1 MMKKIFVAL
10 AVISSISIQAQSG
23 NSLSIEDTRMINDLP
38 NFSSRNIRADFK
50 ERSIIGAPGSGY
62 YSTNLTLLPWANNE
76 NSGGKNHQ
84 LSFNDGG
91 VFYRTAYPMDSQWGN
106 WRQVLITNDNGS
118 VTVPGT
124 LTIDGGLNN
133 TLPRPLISAMTLSKG
148 EIRGYSGH
156 GNTSDDGFLRLSA
169 GGGTTSSVKSF
180 IDLSGYS
187 IVPDMNMNIVFGTSG
202 SERLRIDGN
211 GNVGIGTK
219 SPDAK
224 LTVNG
229 NIHSG
234 EVKVDLDFPAP
245 DYVFSND
252 YKLRSLQEVE
262 DYVNKNNHLPEIP
275 SAKEFEKNGVLLAEM
290 NMALLKKVEE
300 LTLYVIEQ
308 NKKINDLEKQ
318 NKKLSDLDKRF
329 EKLER
334 TLKYKN
340 K

>member
-1 MMKKIFVAL
+1 MMKKIFIAL

-62 YSTNLTLLPWANNE
+62 YSTNLTLTPWANNE

-187 IVPDMNMNIVFGTSG
+187 IVPDMNRNIVFGTSG
-202 SERLRIDGN
+202 AERLRIDVN
-211 GNVGIGTK
+211 GNVGIGTAN
-219 SPDAK
+219 PNAK
-224 LTVNG
+224 LTVAG
-229 NIHSG
+229 NISSR
-234 EVKVDLDFPAP
+234 EVKVTVDAGADFVFEGDYNLKSLD
-245 DYVFSND
+245 S
-252 YKLRSLQEVE
+252 VE
-262 DYVNKNNHLPEIP
+262 KFIKENKHLPEIA
-275 SAKEFEKNGVLLAEM
+275 SAQEMQKEGINLSEM
-290 NMALLKKVEE
+290 NIKLLQKIEE
-300 LTLYVIEQ
+300 LTLYMIEM
-308 NKKINDLEKQ
+308 KKENQVVKKENALMKKNQIDLEKRIS
-318 NKKLSDLDKRF
+318 KIETR
-329 EKLER
+329 
-334 TLKYKN
+334 
-340 K
+340 

>member
-1 MMKKIFVAL
+1 MKKIFIAL

-62 YSTNLTLLPWANNE
+62 YSTNLTLTPWANNE

-187 IVPDMNMNIVFGTSG
+187 IVPDMNRNIVFGTSG
-202 SERLRIDGN
+202 AERLRIDVN
-211 GNVGIGTK
+211 GNVGIGTAN
-219 SPDAK
+219 PNAK
-224 LTVNG
+224 LTVAG
-229 NIHSG
+229 NISSR
-234 EVKVDLDFPAP
+234 EVKVTVDAGADFVFEGDYNLKSLD
-245 DYVFSND
+245 S
-252 YKLRSLQEVE
+252 VE
-262 DYVNKNNHLPEIP
+262 KFIKENKHLPEIA
-275 SAKEFEKNGVLLAEM
+275 SAQEMQKEGINLSEM
-290 NMALLKKVEE
+290 NIKLLQKIEE
-300 LTLYVIEQ
+300 LTLYMIEM
-308 NKKINDLEKQ
+308 KKENQVVKKENALMKKNQIDLEKRIS
-318 NKKLSDLDKRF
+318 KIETR
-329 EKLER
+329 
-334 TLKYKN
+334 
-340 K
+340 

>member
-1 MMKKIFVAL
+1 
-10 AVISSISIQAQSG
+10 
-23 NSLSIEDTRMINDLP
+23 
-38 NFSSRNIRADFK
+38 
-50 ERSIIGAPGSGY
+50 
-62 YSTNLTLLPWANNE
+62 
-76 NSGGKNHQ
+76 
-84 LSFNDGG
+84 
-91 VFYRTAYPMDSQWGN
+91 
-106 WRQVLITNDNGS
+106 
-118 VTVPGT
+118 
-124 LTIDGGLNN
+124 
-133 TLPRPLISAMTLSKG
+133 
-148 EIRGYSGH
+148 
-156 GNTSDDGFLRLSA
+156 
-169 GGGTTSSVKSF
+169 
-180 IDLSGYS
+180 
-187 IVPDMNMNIVFGTSG
+187 MNMNIVFGTSG

-300 LTLYVIEQ
+300 LTLYMIEMKKDITILKEE
-308 NKKINDLEKQ
+308 NKALKEK
-318 NKKLSDLDKRF
+318 K
-329 EKLER
+329 
-334 TLKYKN
+334 
-340 K
+340 